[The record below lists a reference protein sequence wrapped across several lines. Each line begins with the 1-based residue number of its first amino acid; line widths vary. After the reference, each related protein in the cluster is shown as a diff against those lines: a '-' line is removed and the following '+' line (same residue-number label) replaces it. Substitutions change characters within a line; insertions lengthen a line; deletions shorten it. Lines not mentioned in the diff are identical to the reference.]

1 MSSPPVNEI
10 PASVTEPLIGEFYAF
25 DASGGFAMEQGFRT
39 ITALPSSPFSNFD
52 VTNAL
57 QIVMDVAVFN
67 LKLGLEKD
75 YSSGTISATTYNEE
89 TQEFDVSSITISA
102 SDFKTALPDYN
113 RIISV
118 GAYASMYTNFENYV
132 KLYFGYPG
140 GFASLFDQA
149 TLFDLSANDKE
160 NLHKLLVPLTPGMD
174 SDGNDVS
181 GITDIGEGD
190 EISGNYIKDLSGSI
204 VISNITQLLRYA
216 VDTNVFGNRDPTGE
230 TINSADPS
238 GNPYNFG
245 VGDGFMAGDLI
256 WIPTGTQITL
266 DLDISAEIYESP
278 FNNPN
283 DTTASTFSGFDTATT
298 TDDQAITSL
307 VTNGDYSSISTVTRR
322 NINRVLKAPLL
333 IRLANVQDLPVA
345 PE

>member
-1 MSSPPVNEI
+1 MSSPNANILTAVD
-10 PASVTEPLIGEFYAF
+10 VPLAGLLYAF
-25 DASGGFAMEQGFRT
+25 DASGGFAMEQGFST
-39 ITALPSSPFSNFD
+39 ITTLPSAPFTNFD

-57 QIVMDVAVFN
+57 QVVLDVAVFN
-67 LKLGLEKD
+67 EKLGLFKD
-75 YSSGTISATTYNEE
+75 YAAGSITTTSYDET

-102 SDFKTALPDYN
+102 SDFKTALPHYN
-113 RIISV
+113 RIIST

-132 KLYFGYPG
+132 KQYFGYPG
-140 GFASLFDQA
+140 GFASLFNQA

-160 NLHKLLVPLTPGMD
+160 NLHKLLVP
-174 SDGNDVS
+174 VS
-181 GITDIGEGD
+181 PDTSGFTDIGEGD

-216 VDTNVFGNRDPTGE
+216 VDTNVFSNRDPSG
-230 TINSADPS
+230 NSVPNNDSADPS
-238 GNPYNFG
+238 GNTYNFG

-256 WIPTGTQITL
+256 WVPTGTQITL
-266 DLDISAEIYESP
+266 DLDISAEIYENP

-283 DTTASTFSGFDTATT
+283 SSTASTFSGLDTSTTAT
-298 TDDQAITSL
+298 DSAITTL
-307 VTNGDYSSISTVTRR
+307 VTSGDYSSVSTVTRK

-333 IRLANVQDLPVA
+333 IRLANAADLPAA